1 MLIRYGDKNMIK
13 YMTYEKAAQLIENL
27 NEDYH
32 VVFPKYED
40 ESYDFQVYYVSTL
53 FATIPNKKIQKII
66 TFENILKLKKGYS
79 LWMILSQLAIT
90 PIKKRRGKQ
99 YNVVIVN
106 NPRKTIAYPFEVWM
120 NDKNGFFLSY
130 VTEDELKNNLS
141 THFNEGQYNQ
151 LINYIKTLPDGEFQ
165 AKVAEHGKKEI
176 K

>member
-53 FATIPNKKIQKII
+53 FATIPDKEIQKIV
-66 TFENILKLKKGYS
+66 TFRNILKLKKGYS

-90 PIKKRRGKQ
+90 PIKKRHNKL
-99 YNVVIVN
+99 YNIVIAN
-106 NPRKTIAYPFEVWM
+106 NPGKTVAYPFEAWI
-120 NDKNGFFLSY
+120 NNKDGFFLSCY
-130 VTEDELKNNLS
+130 TEDELKNNLS

>member
-1 MLIRYGDKNMIK
+1 MWI
-13 YMTYEKAAQLIENL
+13 
-27 NEDYH
+27 
-32 VVFPKYED
+32 
-40 ESYDFQVYYVSTL
+40 
-53 FATIPNKKIQKII
+53 
-66 TFENILKLKKGYS
+66 
-79 LWMILSQLAIT
+79 ILSQLAIT
-90 PIKKRRGKQ
+90 PIKKRHGKQ